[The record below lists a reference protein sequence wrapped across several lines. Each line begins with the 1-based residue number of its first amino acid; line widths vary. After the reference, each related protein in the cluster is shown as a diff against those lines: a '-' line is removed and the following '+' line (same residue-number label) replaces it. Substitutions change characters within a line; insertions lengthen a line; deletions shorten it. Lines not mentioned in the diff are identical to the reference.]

1 MNHSPAVR
9 RSLLLL
15 LVLAILHLP
24 GCCLRKTTEKRN
36 GNGKRPAAG
45 SVSSSVQNSGSQSQG
60 SGEAL
65 ISGNESVRPLR
76 DKDKRIKEHYR
87 RLEYAFEMYNTDNFD
102 GALREVERLQ
112 LEISNDP
119 YLEMQS
125 WYLSAM
131 IYHKS
136 DKPSRR
142 KRAMRKMLES
152 MEQVQKDPRF
162 RTAFEDG
169 MISQELMNLAREKGN
184 DRYGKFE

>member
-24 GCCLRKTTEKRN
+24 GCCSRKTTDKRN
-36 GNGKRPAAG
+36 DNGRKPAIDSSANSSQNG
-45 SVSSSVQNSGSQSQG
+45 SVQAQG
-60 SGEAL
+60 SGEVL

-76 DKDKRIKEHYR
+76 DKDKRIREQYR
-87 RLEYAFEMYNTDNFD
+87 RLEYAFEMYNSANFD

-112 LEISNDP
+112 LEINNDP

-152 MEQVQKDPRF
+152 MEQVQRDPKGR
-162 RTAFEDG
+162 AALEDG
-169 MISQELMNLAREKGN
+169 MNSQELMNLAREKGN